1 MKKLMVFAA
10 AVIMSGVFTVQAAEQ
25 KKDADMTVRT
35 TLATQLL
42 ETMQVGKTLNQ
53 SFDSIKKMQTQMVM
67 KFVKNAKDQARA
79 IKTQNKMMDL
89 MMKELCWENLK
100 PEFEK
105 LYAETYSAEELN
117 GLLKFYQSALGKKF
131 IEKQP
136 EMQRNTMLMV
146 QQMMMRVMPKVQA
159 LTRQLQQEAE
169 AEAAAKTVP
178 ESTPASETKT
188 TEATE

>member
-42 ETMQVGKTLNQ
+42 ETMQVGKALNQ

-105 LYAETYSAEELN
+105 LYAETYSAEELR
-117 GLLKFYQSALGKKF
+117 GLVKFYQSPLGQKF

-136 EMQRNTMLMV
+136 EMQQKSMAMV
-146 QQMMMRVMPKVQA
+146 QRMMMRIMPKLNA
-159 LTRQLQQEAE
+159 LMLQIKQEE
-169 AEAAAKTVP
+169 NAAGKAV
-178 ESTPASETKT
+178 PASCPAIPSK
-188 TEATE
+188 